1 MGLSDQASPQVGGA
15 AGVRQGL
22 RAWFLQPPRP
32 HGEVIAHRTVS
43 YLELFYDLVYVV
55 LIARTAHHLA
65 EHVSWRGLAEFA
77 VVFGLIWVAWLNG
90 TLYQELHGREDGR
103 SRSYIFMQMF
113 LLAVLAVYASDAAGG
128 GGRAF
133 ALTYAALLTV
143 LAWQWYTVQR
153 HDEQTY
159 RRPAGAYLAGMLVSI
174 ALMAASAALPSEAR
188 LIVWTGLVLGHVAGG
203 VVLLLATPTGGLGV
217 TIAESLVERF
227 GLFIIIVLGEV
238 VVGVVSG
245 LSESDRNAATLATG
259 MIGLCIGYGIWW
271 SYFDLVGRRLPR
283 PQHRAMALWVYSHLP
298 LAMAVVAAGAAMV
311 SLVAHAGDVRAP
323 APTAWL
329 LSGAT
334 ATVLIMLI
342 TVMRSLD
349 PRDAKARLNR
359 PALIVLGTGA
369 FAVLVSGWARPP
381 SWMLVLVVALILAA
395 TWLFLFIRH
404 AQD

>member
-1 MGLSDQASPQVGGA
+1 VSDQPSPQTGG

-22 RAWFLQPPRP
+22 RTWFLQPPRP
-32 HGEVIAHRTVS
+32 HGEVLAHRTVS

-65 EHVSWRGLAEFA
+65 EHVTWRGVGEFA
-77 VVFGLIWVAWLNG
+77 LVFGLIWVAWLNG

-103 SRSYIFMQMF
+103 SRSYIFLQMF
-113 LLAVLAVYASDAAGG
+113 LLAILAVYASDAAGDG
-128 GGRAF
+128 GAAF
-133 ALTYAALLTV
+133 ALTYAALLAV

-153 HDEQTY
+153 HDEPAY
-159 RRPAGAYLAGMLVSI
+159 RRLARAYLVGMVASI
-174 ALMAASAALPSEAR
+174 ALMAASVAMPSGAR
-188 LIVWTGLVLGHVAGG
+188 LVVWAVLVLGHVAGG
-203 VVLLLATPTGGLGV
+203 VVMMLATPTGALGV

-259 MIGLCIGYGIWW
+259 LIGLCIGYGIWW

-283 PQHRAMALWVYSHLP
+283 PQHRAMALWAYSHLP

-311 SLVAHAGDVRAP
+311 SLIAHAGDERAP

-329 LSGAT
+329 LSAAT
-334 ATVLIMLI
+334 ATALVMLI
-342 TVMRSLD
+342 AVMRSLD
-349 PRDAKARLNR
+349 PRHAKARLYP
-359 PALIVLGTGA
+359 PARIALAVGA
-369 FAVLVSGWARPP
+369 FAVLLTGWARPP
-381 SWMLVLVVALILAA
+381 SWTLVLAVALILAV
-395 TWLFLFIRH
+395 TWLFLFVRYV
-404 AQD
+404 QD